1 MIKNKI
7 YYIVASTPQTRG
19 IFHFFNICKFPLFIN
34 LLLKVG
40 PKLFAFVYVSGAIVD
55 LHNIFDNLK
64 IDHIFILLEIFFK
77 EKVFRQER
85 KTFARDSETPEP
97 GPVTRHRAIYGP

>member
-40 PKLFAFVYVSGAIVD
+40 PKLFAFVD

-77 EKVFRQER
+77 KKVFRHER
-85 KTFARDSETPEP
+85 PSL
-97 GPVTRHRAIYGP
+97 VTRRRLSRAR